1 MKGMGDRMDKELSIT
16 HFTKDNADDIE
27 KAVQGLDQFTKN
39 YCMNV
44 EETEKQND
52 LVFRCSECNFVS
64 ESGSCLVKKF
74 VLEKYGDYPNFGS
87 MGWH

>member
-1 MKGMGDRMDKELSIT
+1 MNKELSIT

-74 VLEKYGDYPNFGS
+74 VLEKYGD
-87 MGWH
+87 